1 MNKEQ
6 DVRGGPG
13 LTGTEAQE
21 RQVETDRRETVE
33 RNPKSAVAQV
43 DKLAKFILEHEAILG
58 EPSRSEGAVD
68 VSIRLHKVLLQ
79 AIATLSTLPGYTDM
93 TPFEV
98 MESQKK
104 LAAEV

>member
-1 MNKEQ
+1 MKEEQ
-6 DVRGGPG
+6 DVRGGPS
-13 LTGTEAQE
+13 LAGTEAGE
-21 RQVETDRRETVE
+21 RQVATDRRETVE
-33 RNPKSAVAQV
+33 RSPKSALAQV
-43 DKLAKFILEHEAILG
+43 DKLAKFILDHHVILG

-93 TPFEV
+93 TPWEV

-104 LAAEV
+104 LAEV

>member
-13 LTGTEAQE
+13 LTGTEVGE
-21 RQVETDRRETVE
+21 RQVATDRRETVE

-43 DKLAKFILEHEAILG
+43 DKLAQFILDHQVILG

-68 VSIRLHKVLLQ
+68 VSIRLHKVLIQ
-79 AIATLSTLPGYTDM
+79 AIATISTLPGYTHM
-93 TPFEV
+93 TPWEV

-104 LAAEV
+104 LSEV

>member
-1 MNKEQ
+1 MNQEQ
-6 DVRGGPG
+6 
-13 LTGTEAQE
+13 
-21 RQVETDRRETVE
+21 QVETDRRETVE

-43 DKLAKFILEHEAILG
+43 DRLAEFILGHQLLG

-93 TPFEV
+93 TPWEV

-104 LAAEV
+104 LAEV